1 MPLHNWFMREKKA
14 KLPPYRWG
22 DWSSDCTHSITYAVL
37 PVAVLHL
44 HARFSGDS
52 KKSFL
57 VVLVIYEPNISLRSL
72 TGPKHFCPNT
82 VIFHVK
88 WPHFYLASELLN
100 VFSHF
105 LHKQRPVA
113 QHLDKEN
120 SIFKMWTNTKIPS
133 GKSTFCDL
141 ELFPTIDQAV
151 PVDPGKSWW
160 RISHC
165 AAWQGHRLWE
175 KVSF

>member
-1 MPLHNWFMREKKA
+1 MLSFPWLFSTCTQGSQVIVRNLFW
-14 KLPPYRWG
+14 LS
-22 DWSSDCTHSITYAVL
+22 WSVHVSLICHWEVL
-37 PVAVLHL
+37 L
-44 HARFSGDS
+44 G
-52 KKSFL
+52 
-57 VVLVIYEPNISLRSL
+57 
-72 TGPKHFCPNT
+72 PNT
-82 VIFHVK
+82 FEILPQYCQVIFHVK

-113 QHLDKEN
+113 QHLD
-120 SIFKMWTNTKIPS
+120 IFKMWTNTKIPS

-151 PVDPGKSWW
+151 PVDPGKSRW

>member
-1 MPLHNWFMREKKA
+1 MPLDNWFMLEKKT
-14 KLPPYRWG
+14 KLSPYRWG

-44 HARFSGDS
+44 HARFSGH
-52 KKSFL
+52 KSFL
-57 VVLVIYEPNISLRSL
+57 VVLVGSCEPNMSLRSL

-113 QHLDKEN
+113 QHLEN
-120 SIFKMWTNTKIPS
+120 SIFKMWGRAKTKIPS
-133 GKSTFCDL
+133 GKSTFYDL
-141 ELFPTIDQAV
+141 ELFPAIDQAV

-175 KVSF
+175 KVNF

>member
-1 MPLHNWFMREKKA
+1 MPLHYCFMREKN

-44 HARFSGDS
+44 QPRFSGD
-52 KKSFL
+52 KSFL
-57 VVLVIYEPNISLRSL
+57 VVLVGSCEPNISLRSL

-82 VIFHVK
+82 VILHVK

-113 QHLDKEN
+113 QHLDIEN
-120 SIFKMWTNTKIPS
+120 SRCEAEQIQ
-133 GKSTFCDL
+133 KSPPANPHSVTWNCSPL
-141 ELFPTIDQAV
+141 
-151 PVDPGKSWW
+151 
-160 RISHC
+160 
-165 AAWQGHRLWE
+165 
-175 KVSF
+175 